1 MQITVTLYGRYKKIA
16 DSDIIQLTIPDQA
29 TVWHILESFSQL
41 YPEII
46 KDKPRIMVT
55 KNQQFASPDT
65 PVSSEDNIGLA
76 PPLVAGGYLSGR
88 GRDN

>member
-16 DSDIIQLTIPDQA
+16 DSDTIQLTIPDQA
-29 TVWHILESFSQL
+29 TVWHILESLSQL
-41 YPEII
+41 FPEII

-65 PVSSEDNIGLA
+65 PVTSKDQIAIA
-76 PPLVAGGYLSGR
+76 PPLVAGG
-88 GRDN
+88 